1 MYAKTMD
8 KTYVGNAA
16 EFVVPLWQSIDH
28 PDAIKLLQMQDTF
41 LRMDQQWETAVKV
54 IEKLLDPGQ
63 PFLKKIVEEGKR
75 SDLLNLYLGEHNA
88 IIPCRI
94 G

>member
-1 MYAKTMD
+1 MFVMAL
-8 KTYVGNAA
+8 N
-16 EFVVPLWQSIDH
+16 FVVPVAKYPDH

-63 PFLKKIVEEGKR
+63 PFLKKIVEEGK
-75 SDLLNLYLGEHNA
+75 EVT
-88 IIPCRI
+88 C
-94 G
+94 